1 MFECCGVDGL
11 GAVASDF
18 ERINNAIVR
27 ASLKGPKWY
36 ALGLDWQDRVV
47 DERNWKIAIPPLWAS
62 LMEEFWT
69 SYAQLY
75 RVEPNR
81 SAFANPYDI
90 APGGISSALRDLW
103 APTVDL
109 SAQLAAQA
117 SAAASKALKDAKAAA
132 VNKVKSAL
140 RAAGKEIAIGAGEQ
154 ANKDATNWGAWAAGA
169 GVLLAVGYYA
179 TQQKSGRRTG
189 VAGFEGG
196 RPRHGLPKHVGD
208 TQAISAHGRTIDVK
222 KLNATTWFAKLR
234 DRKDHA
240 RFGRA
245 REIEEDVQHFR
256 DYGTL
261 PEGR

>member
-1 MFECCGVDGL
+1 
-11 GAVASDF
+11 
-18 ERINNAIVR
+18 VR

-81 SAFANPYDI
+81 SALTNPYDI

-117 SAAASKALKDAKAAA
+117 SAAASNALKAAKAAA

-196 RPRHGLPKHVGD
+196 PPRHSLPKHVGD
-208 TQAISAHGRTIDVK
+208 TQTVSGHGRKLKIK
-222 KLNATTWFAKLR
+222 KLSGTSWFAQLE
-234 DRKDHA
+234 DRKTHG
-240 RFGRA
+240 RFGTA
-245 REIEEDVQHFR
+245 KQITEDVQHFR